1 MDFRFKIIG
10 CYRVKGHEEVNVIND
25 SLHNDNVERRF
36 YKVPLEWEVVPFAL
50 ECMPTVKESN
60 S

>member
-1 MDFRFKIIG
+1 M
-10 CYRVKGHEEVNVIND
+10 KGHEEVNVIND

-36 YKVPLEWEVVPFAL
+36 YKVPLERGVVPFAL